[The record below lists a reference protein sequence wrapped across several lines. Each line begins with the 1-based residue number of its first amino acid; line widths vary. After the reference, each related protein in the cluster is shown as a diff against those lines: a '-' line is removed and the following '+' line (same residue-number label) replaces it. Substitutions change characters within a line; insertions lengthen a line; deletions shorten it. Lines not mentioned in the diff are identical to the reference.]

1 MEDPTPPSA
10 RQPGRR
16 ADIRRLRNRASL
28 IKPQTLE
35 DILVEDERPY
45 YDSRQ
50 HWASVIQPIY
60 ETFIFLLLI
69 IWAVDIGR
77 GTGWGNSLVT
87 TILILA
93 AAHFV
98 ITTITGGRLP
108 NSRLAADPFANTTGK
123 SALGRTPLIVI
134 AISVVAAAVLI
145 GLRPTLMIA
154 VILVIGRLV
163 VILARWSFYEK
174 RYITNRRVIESGGFL
189 GSRISSMPLSRV
201 TDISYS
207 RSIAAE
213 LLGYATMRV
222 ETAGQDQALGVVRFI
237 DQPNDFYDVLVRFSA
252 PTAVQAEEE
261 KLRAERKRSGN

>member
-1 MEDPTPPSA
+1 M
-10 RQPGRR
+10 
-16 ADIRRLRNRASL
+16 RRLRNRASL
-28 IKPQTLE
+28 IKPQTLD

-69 IWAVDIGR
+69 IWAVDLAE
-77 GTGWGNSLVT
+77 GTGWGNNSLVT
-87 TILILA
+87 TILLLA
-93 AAHFV
+93 GAHFV
-98 ITTITGGRLP
+98 ITTITGGRIP
-108 NSRLAADPFANTTGK
+108 NSRLAADPFANTTGQGR
-123 SALGRTPLIVI
+123 LGRVPLIVI
-134 AISVVAAAVLI
+134 ALTVLASAFFIGVTATLVLLVVIVIS
-145 GLRPTLMIA
+145 
-154 VILVIGRLV
+154 RLV
-163 VILARWSFYEK
+163 VVLARWSFYEK

-252 PTAVQAEEE
+252 PRAVDAEEE
-261 KLRAERKRSGN
+261 KLRGERRGSGG